1 MTLPID
7 TRPKHPAPFRDDHI
21 QVAREMLDGRGVQTI
36 LDPFAGTGKVHDL
49 RRYGFETYG
58 VEKEPEWAEQG
69 APWTVVGNVLELR
82 EVIAAQ
88 AFYPRFPITFDAC
101 VTSPS
106 FGNRMADNF
115 DAKDGSR
122 RHTYRH
128 YLGRPIEGESSA
140 VLQWGKKY
148 RAFHVN
154 AWAEVTEVVER
165 FFILNIK
172 DHIRAGRR
180 QPVTQWHIDCL
191 HSLGWEM
198 VEHRRIEA
206 PGQRHGEN
214 HALRVPDE
222 SMILFERGR
231 PS

>member
-21 QVAREMLDGRGVQTI
+21 QIAREMLDGRGVHTI

-58 VEKEPEWAEQG
+58 VEKEPEWATQSEFS
-69 APWTVVGNVLELR
+69 VVGNTLELS
-82 EVIAAQ
+82 VVLASNGLPQ
-88 AFYPRFPITFDAC
+88 TYDAC

-106 FGNRMADNF
+106 FGNRMADHF
-115 DAKDGSR
+115 DSKDGSR

-140 VLQWGKKY
+140 VLQWGKGY
-148 RAFHVN
+148 RVFHLR
-154 AWAEVTEVVER
+154 AWEKVTEHVSR

-172 DHIRAGRR
+172 DHIRAGEV
-180 QPVTQWHIDCL
+180 QPVTQWHIAVL
-191 HSLGWEM
+191 ENLGWRT
-198 VEHRRIEA
+198 VEHRRIDA

-214 HALRVPDE
+214 HLLRVPDE
-222 SMILFERGR
+222 SMILFGR
-231 PS
+231 R

>member
-1 MTLPID
+1 MTLPVD
-7 TRPKHPAPFRDDHI
+7 TSPKHPAPFRDDHI

-36 LDPFAGTGKVHDL
+36 LDPFAGIGRVHGL
-49 RRYGFETYG
+49 RRYGYETYG
-58 VEKEPEWAEQG
+58 VEKEPEWAVQG

-231 PS
+231 Q